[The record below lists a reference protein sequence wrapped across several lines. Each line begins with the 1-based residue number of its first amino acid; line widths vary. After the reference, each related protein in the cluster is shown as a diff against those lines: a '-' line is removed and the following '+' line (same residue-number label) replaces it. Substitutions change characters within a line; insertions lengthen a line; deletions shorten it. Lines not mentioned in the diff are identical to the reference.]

1 MAKIVSE
8 PPKQSWVREF
18 PCPNCQAT
26 IEADQS
32 DLHQE
37 KRWGRATRGWVKC
50 PLCEK
55 NIIFS
60 HDIII
65 PLWALEA
72 APPLSP
78 GKDAVVLS
86 WELYSRSAREAKALR
101 GDDGW
106 SDSLPCPK
114 CGSVISITEADL
126 SVYKYWAGGAGESAE
141 RRPWFECPQCQIVVI
156 LHTRVPEEVLLA
168 SPVEDPRDRKSVELS
183 AEMVNRFREGRPWR
197 AGE

>member
-18 PCPNCQAT
+18 PCPSCAAT
-26 IEADQS
+26 IEADES

-37 KRWGRATRGWVKC
+37 KRWGRASRGWVEC
-50 PLCEK
+50 PLCKK

-72 APPLSP
+72 APQLSP

-86 WELYSRSAREAKALR
+86 WELYSRQSREAKAMASE
-101 GDDGW
+101 GW
-106 SDSLPCPK
+106 SDQCPCPN
-114 CGSVISITEADL
+114 CHSVIDITEADL
-126 SVYKYWAGGAGESAE
+126 YHWNYPEPAGVGWWGQ
-141 RRPWFECPQCQIVVI
+141 RGWFKCPKCHVAVI
-156 LHTRVPEEVLLA
+156 LGLQIPPDVLLA
-168 SPVEDPRDRKSVELS
+168 SPKAEPGGNSVWLT
-183 AEMVNRFREGRPWR
+183 AEMVNRFREGRPW
-197 AGE
+197 